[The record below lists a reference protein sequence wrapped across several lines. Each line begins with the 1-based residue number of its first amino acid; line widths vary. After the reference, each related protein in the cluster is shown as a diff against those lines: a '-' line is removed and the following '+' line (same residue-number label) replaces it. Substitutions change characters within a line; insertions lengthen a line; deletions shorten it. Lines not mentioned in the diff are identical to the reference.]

1 MENELPPT
9 YPPPT
14 PKAQPM
20 HDATKVIR
28 STLTPPVAGEPL
40 HSGPVFA
47 GPFHAPGDISQLAY
61 SYARSHNPTWT
72 ELENA
77 IAQMESGQL
86 ASGESYSASALIF
99 ASGMAA
105 ISAVFSA
112 VLRPGDVA
120 VMPTN
125 SYYTARMLM
134 REYFADIGIVLR
146 FAPTA
151 NDAQGELLEGA
162 RLLWIETPS
171 NPTMDI
177 CDIAALSQRA
187 HRAGA
192 LVAVDNSTPTPLGQR
207 PLALGA
213 DFSVSSDTKSMTG
226 HSDILMGHVAV
237 RDPELHQKIDRWRT
251 LTGGVV
257 GPMEAWLALRSIA
270 TLPLRLGRSCA
281 NAQRIA
287 EFLTT
292 RPDVESVLYPGLPTH
307 PGHALATRQMQFF
320 GPVLSFVLRDRA
332 AAETFFAASK
342 LITEATSFGGI
353 ATTAER
359 RARWGGDVVSEGFI
373 RLSAGCEDI
382 EDLIAD
388 LAQALDAIQ
397 IATAPKKQELKAVS

>member
-1 MENELPPT
+1 MSEKLR
-9 YPPPT
+9 
-14 PKAQPM
+14 
-20 HDATKVIR
+20 DATKVIR
-28 STLTPPVAGEPL
+28 STLTPAVPGEPL
-40 HSGPVFA
+40 HAGPVFA
-47 GPFHAPGDISQLAY
+47 GPFHAPGEISQTGY

-77 IAQMESGQL
+77 IAQMESGEL
-86 ASGESYSASALIF
+86 ASGETYAASVLVF

-112 VLRPGDVA
+112 VLRPGDIA
-120 VMPTN
+120 VMPSN

-134 REYFADIGIVLR
+134 REYFAEMGVVLR

-177 CDIAALSQRA
+177 CDIAALSRRA
-187 HRAGA
+187 HREGA
-192 LVAVDNSTPTPLGQR
+192 LVAVDNTTATPLGQR

-226 HSDILMGHVAV
+226 HSDLLMGHVAV
-237 RDPELHQKIDRWRT
+237 RDPGLYEKIDRWRT

-257 GPMEAWLALRSIA
+257 GPMEAWLALRSIG
-270 TLPLRLGRSCA
+270 TLPLRLERSCA

-287 EFLTT
+287 EYLAT
-292 RPDVESVLYPGLPTH
+292 RPEVESVMYPGLPTH
-307 PGHALATRQMQFF
+307 PGHALAVRQMRCC
-320 GPVLSFVLRDRA
+320 GPVLSFILRDRPS
-332 AAETFFAASK
+332 AEAFFTASR
-342 LITEATSFGGI
+342 LITEATSFGGLS
-353 ATTAER
+353 TTAER
-359 RARWGGDVVSEGFI
+359 RARWGGDDVCEGFI

-382 EDLIAD
+382 HDLLAD
-388 LAQALDAIQ
+388 IGHALDSIPRPVAR
-397 IATAPKKQELKAVS
+397 AVPLPHALNAVR